1 MTQAGAKRKKTTSK
15 STKATTKAAETKAP
29 HARHLEP
36 PKQHM
41 EAPKG
46 VELHSYF
53 SGDTID
59 QMTEGVT
66 LRAEGADFGEIYKVP
81 ARGNLGGGAPFELRR
96 AGRKV
101 QRLELWS
108 ELTRLRGVQATF
120 EDGATMQAGS
130 LESASSAINFHRDES
145 ITSTTISSSDF
156 EAGRAGNLILQTDF
170 GQQYLGVFPGIPFN
184 RFTPF
189 TDVKRGQLVGVYGG
203 AGADLDNLGII
214 LALPEDTEYEYFNVR
229 YDLSR
234 FKAVGER
241 LLSLKEGL
249 VENNSSG
256 TINQALQFSHA
267 YTATKSWSNQ
277 VGLKIGVKTS
287 IKTGVP
293 FIAEG
298 KIELSFES
306 SYSYTW
312 GESVSDQKT
321 DSWTVTVTAPP
332 KSHLRILA
340 TVMESTID
348 VPYTADLVV
357 KKSDG
362 SSRTIT
368 SFSGVYKG
376 VNVSRFDVKAED
388 IP

>member
-1 MTQAGAKRKKTTSK
+1 MTQAGAKRKKSK
-15 STKATTKAAETKAP
+15 PSTKSATTKASKQPQIQAP
-29 HARHLEP
+29 P
-36 PKQHM
+36 
-41 EAPKG
+41 G
-46 VELHSYF
+46 VVLHTYF
-53 SGDTID
+53 AGDTIGR
-59 QMTEGVT
+59 MTEGVT
-66 LRAEGADFGEIYKVP
+66 LRAEGDFGELYRVP
-81 ARGNLGGGAPFELRR
+81 ARGNLGGGARFELRR

-101 QRLELWS
+101 QRLEMWS
-108 ELTRLRGVQATF
+108 EIDRLRGVQVTF
-120 EDGATMQAGS
+120 DDGATMQAGS
-130 LESASSAINFHRDES
+130 LVSINRAITFHRDES
-145 ITSTTISSSDF
+145 ITSTTISSS
-156 EAGRAGNLILQTDF
+156 AYKGGRAGNLILQTDF
-170 GQQYLGVFPGIPFN
+170 GQQYVGVAPSMPPLN

-241 LLSLKEGL
+241 LLSLKEGV

-256 TINQALQFSHA
+256 TINQVLQFSHT

-277 VGLKIGVKTS
+277 IGLKLGVKTT

-293 FIAEG
+293 FLVEG
-298 KIELSFES
+298 KIELSFEA

-321 DSWTVTVTAPP
+321 DSWSVTVTVPP
-332 KSHLRILA
+332 HTRVRVLA

-348 VPYTADLVV
+348 VPFTADLVV
-357 KKSDG
+357 RRSDG
-362 SSRTIT
+362 STRTIN

-376 VNVSRFDVKAED
+376 INVSRFDVKAED